1 MFIVH
6 VNDKSTLKDESET
19 NEYEIHGLE
28 AVGIGSYIRTR
39 SKDHYRYA
47 EYGLQI
53 RAPEIYHTVKYT
65 DLEGKDKVYKN
76 KCYQANIPFHH
87 CTVRIETEFEE
98 SEVWELSYDKI
109 QLLYQ
114 KLKLIEGLESV

>member
-1 MFIVH
+1 MFIAH
-6 VNDKSTLKDESET
+6 VNDKSTFEDASET